1 MEAGTGRNQKQMNA
15 VSPEGDEIIGTLE
28 IVEGTSCADVS
39 LSKNGRLK
47 VDYCGETDVDWNS
60 QQTKTDN
67 GERLFVCSRHMV
79 WRESQVLEA
88 TKARRDR
95 GSGPRRRG

>member
-47 VDYCGETDVDWNS
+47 VD
-60 QQTKTDN
+60 
-67 GERLFVCSRHMV
+67 
-79 WRESQVLEA
+79 
-88 TKARRDR
+88 
-95 GSGPRRRG
+95 

>member
-1 MEAGTGRNQKQMNA
+1 MKA
-15 VSPEGDEIIGTLE
+15 VSPEGEEIIGTLE

-39 LSKNGRLK
+39 LCQNARLK

-60 QQTKTDN
+60 QQTETDK
-67 GERLFVCSRHMV
+67 GERLFVCSRHKV

-88 TKARRDR
+88 TKARR
-95 GSGPRRRG
+95 GKEPGPRRRG